1 MSEGIKNLFSK
12 IPDRYD
18 LINKILTF
26 GLDHFWRKILAKNIR
41 SLKKSLVLDVCS
53 GTGKQIEEINK
64 NSNKEKGLF
73 ALDFCL
79 PMLFKAKS
87 LKRVKLLA
95 SDAKKMPF
103 KDETFDIITISF
115 ATRNL
120 NTSKENLKNT
130 FIEFYRVLKKDGY
143 FLNLETTQPP
153 FFLLKT
159 FLKIYC
165 KTVVKP
171 LGGLISSSKEAYSYL
186 SHTIPSFY
194 SALELKEILKGVGFS
209 EVNFKYLFPYVVA
222 IHISKK

>member
-12 IPDRYD
+12 IPDKYD
-18 LINKILTF
+18 LINTILTF
-26 GLDHFWRKILAKNIR
+26 GLDHFWRKNLAKNVKG
-41 SLKKSLVLDVCS
+41 LNKSLILDVCT
-53 GTGKQIEEINK
+53 GTGRQIGEIK
-64 NSNKEKGLF
+64 KKLNKEKKLF
-73 ALDFCL
+73 ALDFCF

-87 LKRVKLLA
+87 LERIKLLT

-120 NTSKENLKNT
+120 NTSKESLKKT
-130 FIEFYRVLKKDGY
+130 FKEFYRVLKKDGY

-153 FFLLKT
+153 FFLFKF

-165 KTVVKP
+165 KTAVKP
-171 LGGLISSSKEAYSYL
+171 LGGFISSSKEAYSYL
-186 SHTIPSFY
+186 SHTIPRFY

-209 EVNFKYLFPYVVA
+209 EVNFKYLFFFFVA